1 MEQSKKINQNLRTI
15 KTARSVAAI
24 NQGVKEEF
32 FPLITEVG
40 DLSLF
45 KSKCLFSQ
53 NKITGEVSNVT
64 SDFRT
69 SSHFLLQDDE
79 EDVYKYFNIKKP
91 KYKYVYE
98 LPFAAYLLP
107 KDLKKGEKVFLED
120 VIEDYID
127 AVWNQGGATRLMYGE
142 AIWTGE
148 KFEIEKH
155 EPRIIFG

>member
-1 MEQSKKINQNLRTI
+1 MEHSKNTNQKLRTI
-15 KTARSVAAI
+15 KTARSVAAM
-24 NQGVKEEF
+24 NQGVQEGF

-45 KSKCLFSQ
+45 KSNCIFNQ
-53 NKITGEVSNVT
+53 NKKTGEVSRVA
-64 SDFRT
+64 SDFRFADR
-69 SSHFLLQDDE
+69 FLIDE
-79 EDVYKYFNIKKP
+79 EDDYQYFNIHKP
-91 KYKYVYE
+91 LYKYDYE

-127 AVWNQGGATRLMYGE
+127 AVWNQGVATRLKYGE
-142 AIWTGE
+142 ATWTGE

-155 EPRIIFG
+155 EPSIIFG